1 MWIWYLEQLEQLEQ
15 LERYAP
21 LGSLLL
27 SEAIGE
33 AARHLREL
41 VGSPSAELSEGGTAR
56 LAHE

>member
-33 AARHLREL
+33 AARHLQDC
-41 VGSPSAELSEGGTAR
+41 GKAR
-56 LAHE
+56 INKKNASVFK